1 MQVVT
6 VPWAAVPAY
15 AEIVGPTG
23 DPLTVLPVTNPL
35 VAHRALKDAAGA
47 VRVIGVDPAA
57 PVRMLVPDLADALVT
72 LARAGFGFTILST
85 NER

>member
-6 VPWAAVPAY
+6 VPWAAVPPLG
-15 AEIVGPTG
+15 EIVGPDG
-23 DPLTVLPVTNPL
+23 QPLTVLPFAHPL
-35 VAHRALKDAAGA
+35 VTHRALLDAAGA
-47 VRVIGVDPAA
+47 VRIVGVDPLA

-72 LARAGFGFTILST
+72 LAQAGFRFTIMST